1 MKIMNA
7 RVWIGLLVLSTA
19 IVCALAF
26 LVSTPRVDARA
37 GTPEPVSGKP
47 AQSPA
52 LQPQKY
58 EGMLTDTQCGAK
70 HSAAVGK
77 SAADCTRVCIHGG
90 EQFALVDG
98 DRAYTLEGDQAAL
111 KRMAGQRVK
120 IVGTLNGST
129 ISVASVATAAS

>member
-1 MKIMNA
+1 
-7 RVWIGLLVLSTA
+7 
-19 IVCALAF
+19 
-26 LVSTPRVDARA
+26 
-37 GTPEPVSGKP
+37 
-47 AQSPA
+47 
-52 LQPQKY
+52 
-58 EGMLTDTQCGAK
+58 
-70 HSAAVGK
+70 VGK

-98 DRAYTLEGDQAAL
+98 DRAYTLEGNQAAL